1 MIRKERRHNFFI
13 NKPLQLRYM
22 GILTAILLVILL
34 VSLASAYFGIWGEV
48 LNAFSDEKIQ
58 NDLLTASRLQQY
70 DEARHARAS
79 GQGFS
84 ALSFFTQAE
93 RLSDRQQEI
102 FKEILNQTHQNL
114 GVKLLLLLALVAAGS
129 LFISHKVAGPLY
141 RFEHVLQQIRE
152 GDLTVR
158 CHLRKFD
165 EARSVAHSFNLT
177 LESLNERVSR
187 LEKIVRENEKNPER
201 LLSLLREELS
211 HFKTSADR

>member
-1 MIRKERRHNFFI
+1 MIRKEKRHNFFI

-22 GILTAILLVILL
+22 GFLTAILLVILL

-48 LNAFSDEKIQ
+48 LNAFSDERIQ

-70 DEARHARAS
+70 DEARHARVAGGS
-79 GQGFS
+79 FS
-84 ALSFFTQAE
+84 TLSFFTQAE
-93 RLSDRQQEI
+93 RLSGRQQEI

-177 LESLNERVSR
+177 LESLDEQVSR

-201 LLSLLREELS
+201 LLSLLKEELS